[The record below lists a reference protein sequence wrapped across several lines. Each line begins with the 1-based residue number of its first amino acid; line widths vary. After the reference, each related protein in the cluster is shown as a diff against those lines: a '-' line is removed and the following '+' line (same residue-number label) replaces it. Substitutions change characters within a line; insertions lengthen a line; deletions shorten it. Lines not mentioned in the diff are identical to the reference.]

1 MICFFGF
8 TFFAR
13 YATSSALILQ
23 PTRAQNVPHGLDG
36 PAYAALA
43 RVEVPAGA
51 GPAAEARRRDIAPGE
66 VGDAGED
73 GVDVGLDERR
83 ARGQDH
89 FGIDEGKRNAVWR
102 SPEKEKARRKKR
114 TRTPQFAFFS
124 STAFAGRDGGEA
136 RRKSAKG
143 GRPKAR
149 ERKMTTRVLCPKRA
163 SAPRCSP
170 NRIAAALPNPL
181 FSSFPI
187 YLNQGAGVFVLL
199 NY

>member
-1 MICFFGF
+1 MGGFVFFGF

-13 YATSSALILQ
+13 CATSSALILQ

-36 PAYAALA
+36 PAHAALA

-89 FGIDEGKRNAVWR
+89 FWNRRGKEERCVAESREGEGE
-102 SPEKEKARRKKR
+102 EKEENEDPPIRFLFFDGFRGSRWGGSEKMKKGDD
-114 TRTPQFAFFS
+114 P
-124 STAFAGRDGGEA
+124 G
-136 RRKSAKG
+136 
-143 GRPKAR
+143 R
-149 ERKMTTRVLCPKRA
+149 EREK
-163 SAPRCSP
+163 
-170 NRIAAALPNPL
+170 
-181 FSSFPI
+181 
-187 YLNQGAGVFVLL
+187 
-199 NY
+199 